1 MMTNLPSALFIKH
14 PIRIGDL
21 IKPHTLHER
30 KPFVVE
36 KVISLSKIEYENF
49 VTDLC
54 VDRWFIEKYTNIC
67 RIDSDSVWHC
77 ILVKQ
82 KGGKDGVLVMSEGE
96 VFPKW
101 AAYINEVS

>member
-1 MMTNLPSALFIKH
+1 M
-14 PIRIGDL
+14 
-21 IKPHTLHER
+21 
-30 KPFVVE
+30 V
-36 KVISLSKIEYENF
+36 Y
-49 VTDLC
+49 
-54 VDRWFIEKYTNIC
+54 EKYTNIC